1 MKKVSGILVGVVV
14 IFALILSACG
24 SNKADNSNQSAS
36 PGAGGSAASASA
48 PASQGASG
56 KKLKIAVVP
65 KLVGIPYFN
74 ASETGA
80 KKAGEDLGVDV
91 IYTGPTQADAAQQ
104 VKVIEDLIS
113 QKVDVI
119 AVAPNDPASLT
130 PVLKRAKEQGIKIMD
145 WDTPAD
151 PSVVE
156 ISVQQIDNEIF
167 GRTIADKLVE
177 KMGVDS
183 GDYAIVTGG
192 LSAANLN
199 TWIDWAQKEVK
210 EKYPNLKL
218 VTDKIATD
226 EKQQVAYQKT
236 LDLLKAYPNLKGIMA
251 FSTVAPLGAAQAI
264 QEKGLQ
270 GKVAV
275 VGTALPTD
283 SKPFLADGSLSSAL
297 LWDPGKL
304 GYLTVALAK
313 DLAEG
318 KMPADGQDV
327 PNVGKIQ
334 LKSDNKTVVMGPP
347 TEFTKDNA
355 DQYNF

>member
-1 MKKVSGILVGVVV
+1 MKKFSGMLVSVLLVFVLV
-14 IFALILSACG
+14 LSAC
-24 SNKADNSNQSAS
+24 STKNANNSSSSSPNSEGTAS
-36 PGAGGSAASASA
+36 PAASGDD
-48 PASQGASG
+48 QGTTG
-56 KKLKIAVVP
+56 KKLKIAIVP
-65 KLVGIPYFN
+65 KLIGIPYFN

-80 KKAGEDLGVDV
+80 LKAGTDLGVEV

-113 QKVDVI
+113 RKVDVI

-130 PVLKRAKEQGIKIMD
+130 PVLKKAKEQGIKIMD

-151 PSVVE
+151 QSVVE
-156 ISVQQIDNEIF
+156 LSIQQIDNEVF
-167 GRTIADKLVE
+167 GRAITDKLVE
-177 KMGVDS
+177 KMGSDT
-183 GDYAIVTGG
+183 GEYAIVTGG

-199 TWIDWAQKEVK
+199 TWIDWAQKQAT
-210 EKYPNLKL
+210 EKYPGLKL
-218 VTDKIATD
+218 VTDKIASD
-226 EKQQVAYQKT
+226 EKQQIAYQKT

-251 FSTVAPLGAAQAI
+251 FSTVAPLGAAQAVK
-264 QEKGLQ
+264 EKGLE

-283 SKPFLADGSLSSAL
+283 SKPYLVDGSLSSAL
-297 LWDPGKL
+297 LWDPGAL

-334 LKSDNKTVVMGPP
+334 VKSDKKTIIMGPP
-347 TEFTKDNA
+347 TEFTKENA
-355 DQYNF
+355 DQFKF

>member
-1 MKKVSGILVGVVV
+1 MRKFSGVLVSVLLVLSLV
-14 IFALILSACG
+14 LSACSSK
-24 SNKADNSNQSAS
+24 SNNSSSSSSPSSDGTAS
-36 PGAGGSAASASA
+36 PAAS
-48 PASQGASG
+48 PQGNSG

-65 KLVGIPYFN
+65 KLIGIPYFN

-80 KKAGEDLGVDV
+80 LKAGKDLGVEV

-113 QKVDVI
+113 RKVDVI

-130 PVLKRAKEQGIKIMD
+130 PVLKKAKEQGIKIMD

-156 ISVQQIDNEIF
+156 LSVQQIDNEVF
-167 GRTIADKLVE
+167 GRTITDKLVE
-177 KMGVDS
+177 KMGSDK
-183 GDYAIVTGG
+183 GEYAIVTGG

-199 TWIDWAQKEVK
+199 NWIDWAQKQAT
-210 EKYPNLKL
+210 EKYPGLKL
-218 VTDKIATD
+218 VTDKVASD
-226 EKQQVAYQKT
+226 EKQQIAYQKT

-251 FSTVAPLGAAQAI
+251 FSTVAPLGAAQAVK
-264 QEKGLQ
+264 EKGLE

-283 SKPFLADGSLSSAL
+283 SKPFLEDGSLSSAL
-297 LWDPGKL
+297 LWDPGSL

-318 KMPADGQDV
+318 KMPKDGQEV
-327 PNVGKIQ
+327 SNVGKI
-334 LKSDNKTVVMGPP
+334 KVKPDNKTVIMGPP
-347 TEFTKDNA
+347 TEFTKENA
-355 DQYNF
+355 GQYKF

>member
-1 MKKVSGILVGVVV
+1 MVKKAWVGLL
-14 IFALILSACG
+14 IAALCLGMLSACTVNTPIKG
-24 SNKADNSNQSAS
+24 QSAQK
-36 PGAGGSAASASA
+36 GGKD
-48 PASQGASG
+48 G
-56 KKLKIAVVP
+56 KLKIAVVP

-74 ASETGA
+74 ASEKGA
-80 KKAGEDLGVDV
+80 KKAGQDLGVEV

-113 QKVDVI
+113 QQVDVI

-130 PVLKRAKEQGIKIMD
+130 PVLKKAKEQGITVMD

-156 ISVQQIDNEIF
+156 ASVHQIDDETF
-167 GRTIADKLVE
+167 GRHITDLLVK
-177 KMGVDS
+177 KMGSDS
-183 GDYAIVTGG
+183 GEVAILTGG

-199 TWIDWAQKEVK
+199 AWIDWAKKQAQ

-218 VTDKIATD
+218 VGDKIATD

-236 LDLLKAYPNLKGIMA
+236 LDLLKANPNLKGIMA
-251 FSTVAPLGAAQAI
+251 FSTPAPLGAAQAV

-283 SKPFLADGSLSSAL
+283 SRPFLEDGSLSAAT
-297 LWDPGKL
+297 LWDPEKL
-304 GYLTVALAK
+304 GYLTVAIAK

-318 KMPADGQDV
+318 KKPTNGQNV
-327 PNVGKIQ
+327 PNVGKIEV
-334 LKSDNKTVVMGPP
+334 KPDGKTIIMGPP
-347 TEFTKDNA
+347 TDFTRENA
-355 DQYNF
+355 GNYNF

>member
-1 MKKVSGILVGVVV
+1 MKKFSGMMVSLVMV
-14 IFALILSACG
+14 FALILSACG
-24 SNKADNSNQSAS
+24 SKNENAGAS
-36 PGAGGSAASASA
+36 PDAGSGAPSS
-48 PASQGASG
+48 PASG

-65 KLVGIPYFN
+65 KLIGIPYFN

-80 KKAGEDLGVDV
+80 KKAGADLGVDV
-91 IYTGPTQADAAQQ
+91 IYTGPTQGDAAQQ

-156 ISVQQIDNEIF
+156 LSVQQIDNEVF
-167 GRTIADKLVE
+167 GRTITDKLVE
-177 KMGVDS
+177 KMGTDTGEV
-183 GDYAIVTGG
+183 ALLTGG

-199 TWIDWAQKEVK
+199 TWIDWAQKQAA
-210 EKYPNLKL
+210 EKYPGLKF
-218 VTDKIATD
+218 VSDKIATD

-251 FSTVAPLGAAQAI
+251 YSTVAPIGAAQAV

-283 SKPFLADGSLSSAL
+283 SKPYLADGSLSSAL
-297 LWDPGKL
+297 LWDPGAL

-318 KMPADGQDV
+318 KLPTDGQEV
-327 PNVGKIQ
+327 PNVGKITV
-334 LKSDNKTVVMGPP
+334 KSDNKTVVMGPP
-347 TEFTKDNA
+347 TEFTKENA
-355 DQYNF
+355 DQYPF

>member
-1 MKKVSGILVGVVV
+1 MKKFSGLLVSVLMV
-14 IFALILSACG
+14 FALILSACG
-24 SNKADNSNQSAS
+24 SKNDNSGSSAS
-36 PGAGGSAASASA
+36 SNPPAEGSSSAGNSSD
-48 PASQGASG
+48 SG

-65 KLVGIPYFN
+65 KLIGIPYFN

-80 KKAGEDLGVDV
+80 KKAGTDLGVEV

-119 AVAPNDPASLT
+119 AVAPNDAASLT
-130 PVLKRAKEQGIKIMD
+130 PVLKKAKEQGIKVMD

-151 PSVVE
+151 QSVVE
-156 ISVQQIDNEIF
+156 LSVHQIDDEVF

-177 KMGVDS
+177 KMGTDA
-183 GDYAIVTGG
+183 GEIAIITGG
-192 LSAANLN
+192 LSASNLN
-199 TWIDWAQKEVK
+199 TWIDWGKKQLE
-210 EKYPNLKL
+210 EKYPNVKL
-218 VTDKIATD
+218 VTDKIASD

-251 FSTVAPLGAAQAI
+251 YSTVAPLGAAQAVK
-264 QEKGLQ
+264 EKGLQ
-270 GKVAV
+270 GKVVV

-283 SKPFLADGSLSSAL
+283 SKPFLTDDSLSSAL
-297 LWDPGKL
+297 LWDPGAL

-318 KMPADGQDV
+318 KMPKDGQDV

-334 LKSDNKTVVMGPP
+334 VKSDNKTVIMGPP

-355 DQYNF
+355 DQFKF

>member
-1 MKKVSGILVGVVV
+1 MKKFSSLLVSVLLVFVLV
-14 IFALILSACG
+14 LSACSSKNANNPSSSSPSPEG
-24 SNKADNSNQSAS
+24 TAS
-36 PGAGGSAASASA
+36 PAASTDN
-48 PASQGASG
+48 QVKTG

-65 KLVGIPYFN
+65 KLIGIPYFN

-80 KKAGEDLGVDV
+80 IKAGTDLGVEV

-113 QKVDVI
+113 RKVDVI

-130 PVLKRAKEQGIKIMD
+130 PVLKKAKEQGIKIMD

-151 PSVVE
+151 QSVVE
-156 ISVQQIDNEIF
+156 LSVQQIDNEVF

-177 KMGVDS
+177 KMGSDK
-183 GDYAIVTGG
+183 GEYAIVTGG

-199 TWIDWAQKEVK
+199 TWIDWAQKQAT
-210 EKYPNLKL
+210 EKYPGLKL
-218 VTDKIATD
+218 VTAKIASD

-251 FSTVAPLGAAQAI
+251 FSTVAPLGAAQAVK
-264 QEKGLQ
+264 EKGLE

-283 SKPFLADGSLSSAL
+283 SKPYLVDGSLSSAL
-297 LWDPGKL
+297 LWDPGAL

-318 KMPADGQDV
+318 KMPTDGQDV
-327 PNVGKIQ
+327 TNVGKIKV
-334 LKSDNKTVVMGPP
+334 KSDNKTVIMGPP
-347 TEFTKDNA
+347 TEFTKENA
-355 DQYNF
+355 DQYKF